1 MRKVYNLTRKAVSSS
16 IHTEDN
22 IEIVDEKDAEAT
34 SNINLIFIW
43 FILWYQVTLQIRT
56 VRENDYVSQDKKA
69 QQKLKCS
76 PQSFLSFGNTILQ
89 LVVRINEA

>member
-1 MRKVYNLTRKAVSSS
+1 MRKVYNLTRKEVSSS